1 MRKKSNNLESLT
13 EIHNIISRREVNDLP
28 YHKHE
33 YLLINTKDLND
44 IFTDKLKLIVI
55 ELEKFQSLPTDLNNK
70 EHLYL
75 TFFDKNISH
84 KKRKELG
91 KMDEG
96 LKLAVKKIEEA
107 LQDDNAVRIYHK
119 LAWEEMVSENKERL
133 IQEKIEEGR
142 EEGMEK
148 GIEKGEENRN
158 IKIAT
163 RMKNVGIPVKTIAKC
178 TDLSKEFIEKL

>member
-1 MRKKSNNLESLT
+1 
-13 EIHNIISRREVNDLP
+13 
-28 YHKHE
+28 
-33 YLLINTKDLND
+33 
-44 IFTDKLKLIVI
+44 
-55 ELEKFQSLPTDLNNK
+55 
-70 EHLYL
+70 
-75 TFFDKNISH
+75 
-84 KKRKELG
+84 
-91 KMDEG
+91 MDEG

-178 TDLSKEFIEKL
+178 TDLSKEFIENL